1 MVRSPEDEKPE
12 FTPRPPASIAP
23 IVKTVAERKPSLLTA
38 WTMSHLIFAG
48 SMVFAPFVKSL
59 RFATILVAICG
70 IPWALACWAP
80 FTFMGV
86 EISKLGSSL
95 PTTRRGSHHYQ
106 RAPGDSIEMT
116 SSEVRNAEKP
126 DDSASGELAGIYLG
140 ILNLYT
146 TLPQFVATGI
156 STVVFT
162 VLEPGKSPEL
172 AKDAHP
178 DEHHSTDG
186 YNGIAVYAML
196 DKLLDGGY
204 LPTSVIRVGI
214 RQQLRQRLAS
224 IASTSNASAYDTKM
238 KYVELLRERPIAIET
253 SKANTQHYEVG
264 TGVLSN
270 MLGPNMKYSCC
281 LYEGLKP
288 GQGLGE
294 AELLMMEDYVKKA
307 DLKDG
312 MSMFDLGCGW
322 GSLSLFLAEKFRN
335 SKITGFSNS
344 RTQKEYIDSQASK
357 RGLSNLTIVT
367 GDIATYEFQA
377 PLTESFDRV
386 LSIEL
391 FEHMKNYQLLL
402 RKVSTLLKSGGKLFV
417 HIFAHKDSPYDFE
430 DGWMTEHFFTGG
442 TMPSADLLLWFQD
455 DLRCQRMWWVN
466 GKNYAQTC
474 EDWLSTM
481 NKNRKVLWPHL
492 EETYGKEK
500 ALTWF
505 HRWQIF
511 HLACAELFGYNGGEE
526 WGVCHYLFEKA

>member
-1 MVRSPEDEKPE
+1 M
-12 FTPRPPASIAP
+12 
-23 IVKTVAERKPSLLTA
+23 
-38 WTMSHLIFAG
+38 
-48 SMVFAPFVKSL
+48 
-59 RFATILVAICG
+59 
-70 IPWALACWAP
+70 
-80 FTFMGV
+80 
-86 EISKLGSSL
+86 
-95 PTTRRGSHHYQ
+95 
-106 RAPGDSIEMT
+106 
-116 SSEVRNAEKP
+116 
-126 DDSASGELAGIYLG
+126 
-140 ILNLYT
+140 
-146 TLPQFVATGI
+146 
-156 STVVFT
+156 
-162 VLEPGKSPEL
+162 LE
-172 AKDAHP
+172 
-178 DEHHSTDG
+178 
-186 YNGIAVYAML
+186 
-196 DKLLDGGY
+196 KLLDGGY
-204 LPTSVIRVGI
+204 LPTTVIRAGI

-264 TGVLSN
+264 TGVLNN

-288 GQGLGE
+288 GEGLGE

-312 MSMFDLGCGW
+312 MTMFDLGYENNFDRRIRQKKLTESRCGW

-402 RKVSTLLKSGGKLFV
+402 RKVSSLLKSGGKLFV

-474 EDWLSTM
+474 EVREAEARRTEQNSKLTSAGLAINHEQEQKGAVATSGGDVWKGAGADVVPPMANILSRM
-481 NKNRKVLWPHL
+481 CRAVWVQ
-492 EETYGKEK
+492 
-500 ALTWF
+500 W
-505 HRWQIF
+505 RR
-511 HLACAELFGYNGGEE
+511 
-526 WGVCHYLFEKA
+526 GVGSVPLLV